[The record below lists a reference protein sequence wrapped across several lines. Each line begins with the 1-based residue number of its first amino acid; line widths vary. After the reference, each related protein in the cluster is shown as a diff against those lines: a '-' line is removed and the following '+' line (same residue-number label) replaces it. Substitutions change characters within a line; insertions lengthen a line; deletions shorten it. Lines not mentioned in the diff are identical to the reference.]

1 MKKNIIRFFCFA
13 LLLLVS
19 VPFLSGCKEEDNS
32 CKLKVMVKQAAN
44 PAVRVPGAKIVIAK
58 ESSYIKREG
67 VTDSQGE
74 AFFSFDNEA
83 IFDINVNYQ
92 VFDTTGALVSTSTG
106 KSTVRLVPGETVEK
120 EVLIQPVK

>member
-32 CKLKVMVKQAAN
+32 CKLKVMVKKASD
-44 PAVRVPGAKIVIAK
+44 PAVRVPGAKIVINKA
-58 ESSYIKREG
+58 SGNITREG
-67 VTDSQGE
+67 VTDSHGE
-74 AFFSFDNEA
+74 AFFTFDNEA

-92 VFDTTGALVSTSTG
+92 VFDSTGALESTSTG
-106 KSTVRLVPGETVEK
+106 KSTVKLVPGETVEK